1 MNHLWTLQED
11 AELIRLYADHTT
23 SQIAAVL
30 GRTRYAVKGRA
41 HHLGCHKSE
50 GAGHTGRFKPGH
62 RTWNTGLKGCNMGVS
77 ETQYKSGNL
86 AGNALKR
93 LQPVGTERITTEGY
107 RQIKARADGIPHRR
121 WVNLHHLV
129 WIDAG
134 REIPPGHS
142 LRFIDGDKLNC
153 ALENLELI
161 SFQERMARNSSHN
174 YPKEISLAIQLR
186 GVLTRQINQRS
197 KK

>member
-41 HHLGCHKSE
+41 HHLGCH
-50 GAGHTGRFKPGH
+50 
-62 RTWNTGLKGCNMGVS
+62 
-77 ETQYKSGNL
+77 KSGNL